1 MKRILL
7 SAAVLGLFF
16 TACKDDETNN
26 PQPDVAVKLLAKDV
40 SEHDSTLLDYDASR
54 KLASFQRYSL
64 EDADDK
70 VVAKPSYENNRLT
83 AFFTGATLN
92 AATHKAVTFGYNT
105 AGKVFTVNFYDEEDG
120 SLNQYDSIAYDAAG
134 RVSAVYIA
142 EKVAVE
148 NHLGFFEKN
157 VFEWDAK
164 GNVVKTH
171 RIAFANG
178 TEAKDTTTAVLTYDD
193 KVNYT
198 AKQLE
203 LYLIDVE
210 DVAAAL
216 SANNILTET
225 IQYETSK
232 EITTNV
238 YTYDAENYPVT
249 KKSTRKGIQGD
260 TEVSSSTENHK
271 LTYTKK

>member
-16 TACKDDETNN
+16 TACKDDDTN
-26 PQPDVAVKLLAKDV
+26 PQPDVAVKLLASDV
-40 SEHDSTLLDYDASR
+40 SETDSIALDYDASR
-54 KLASFQRYSL
+54 KLLSYKLYAL
-64 EDADDK
+64 EDADDNI
-70 VVAKPSYENNRLT
+70 VAKPSYENNRLI
-83 AFFTGATLN
+83 AFLTGATLN
-92 AATHKAVTFGYNT
+92 EATHKAVTFGYNA
-105 AGKVFTVNFYDEEDG
+105 AGKVFTTNFYDAEDG

-142 EKVAVE
+142 EKVAVV

-171 RIAFANG
+171 RIAFADG
-178 TEAKDTTTAVLTYDD
+178 KEAKDTTTTVLTYDD
-193 KVNYT
+193 KVNYA
-198 AKQLE
+198 AKQPE

-210 DVAAAL
+210 DVATAL

-225 IQYETSK
+225 TQYELSK
-232 EITTNV
+232 RTTTNV
-238 YTYDAENYPVT
+238 YTYDAENYPIT
-249 KKSTRKGIQGD
+249 KKSTRKEVQGD
-260 TEVSSSTENHK
+260 TELGSYTENHK
-271 LTYTKK
+271 LTYIKK

>member
-16 TACKDDETNN
+16 TACKDDETNT
-26 PQPDVAVKLLAKDV
+26 PQPDVPVKLLAKET
-40 SEHDSTLLDYDASR
+40 SKYDSTVLTYDAGK
-54 KLASFQRYSL
+54 KLSL
-64 EDADDK
+64 YKYYGFDSDDDIM
-70 VVAKPSYENNRLT
+70 VAKPSYENNQLIAFLT
-83 AFFTGATLN
+83 GPNEQT
-92 AATHKAVTFGYNT
+92 ATHKAVAFGYNT
-105 AGKVFTVNFYDEEDG
+105 AGKVFTVNFYDVEDG
-120 SLNQYDSIAYDAAG
+120 SLNQYDSIAYNADG

-142 EKVAVE
+142 EKVAVV

-171 RIAFANG
+171 RIAFADG
-178 TEAKDTTTAVLTYDD
+178 KEATDTTTTILTYDD

-210 DVAAAL
+210 EVAASL
-216 SANNILTET
+216 SANNILTATTQFELSKQT
-225 IQYETSK
+225 I
-232 EITTNV
+232 TNV
-238 YTYDAENYPVT
+238 YTYDAENYPIT
-249 KKSTRKGIQGD
+249 KISTRKEVQGGIEIG
-260 TEVSSSTENHK
+260 SSVDNRTMI
-271 LTYTKK
+271 YIKK